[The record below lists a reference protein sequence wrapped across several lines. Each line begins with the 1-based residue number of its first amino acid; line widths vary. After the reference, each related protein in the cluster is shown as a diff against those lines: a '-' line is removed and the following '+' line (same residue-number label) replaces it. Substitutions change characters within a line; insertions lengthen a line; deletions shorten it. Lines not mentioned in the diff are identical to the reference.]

1 MEQARLAELV
11 ASKVCH
17 DFMGPMTALMRGLE
31 LLTESGAAQ
40 KDAEAL
46 SLLET
51 GVAKAHA
58 KLDFYRHALGGAL
71 GASDSDLKL
80 SAARPA
86 AELVFSTFKASL
98 DWRADDISMP
108 RAALR
113 VVLNMLMIAND
124 CLAKGGV
131 IGLEAEAGEVRVIA
145 AGERARLRQEISDG
159 LRGEFSEDGYQA
171 LYIQPFLTA
180 LLARQAGVEL
190 SAREAPNRIELV
202 LKSPLFRA
210 QSAAGKA

>member
-1 MEQARLAELV
+1 MEQSRLAELV

-31 LLTESGAAQ
+31 LLKESGAAQ

-51 GVAKAHA
+51 GVHKAQA
-58 KLDFYRHALGGAL
+58 KLDFYRHAFGGAL
-71 GASDSDLKL
+71 GSADAELRL
-80 SAARPA
+80 SAGRPA
-86 AELVFSTFKASL
+86 AESVFSTFKAKL
-98 DWRADDISMP
+98 VWRATDVALP

-124 CLAKGGV
+124 CLAKGGE
-131 IGLEAEAGEVRVIA
+131 IALEAEPGEVRVIA
-145 AGERARLRQEISDG
+145 TGERARLRQEISDG
-159 LRGEFSEDGYQA
+159 LRGEFSEEGFQS

-190 SAREAPNRIELV
+190 SAREAPDRIELV
-202 LKSPLFRA
+202 LKSPLF
-210 QSAAGKA
+210 KA